1 LHFRSPF
8 ETPTND
14 AYKVWDAALWGVMQD
29 HDFRVSLQDD
39 FRRLRSSS
47 IMMRREQER
56 ARLQDMKLKMRESP
70 ARWTD
75 RIIVLAL
82 GGLGLAEVWI
92 FVGLYPVNTFLAN
105 IFLCLLASLP
115 LLWRRRA
122 PVAVLFICVA
132 VLGIQANFF
141 NPTREP
147 PLTSFVLLLV
157 VFYSVA
163 AHGGGLRVGVRGG
176 FAFLAGIPAID
187 VPRFLAG
194 ENPGDIIPAWAFIIV
209 FWFIGKTIRQRR
221 LQAVEL
227 EDRAS
232 QLELEREEKA
242 RLAVAEERS
251 RISRELHDVIAHSVS
266 VMVVQA
272 QAAQRL
278 LEGEQREARQ
288 ALGSV
293 ETTGRQALAEMRRL
307 LGILRRT
314 DAELALVPQPSLK
327 HLDALVEQAREAG
340 LPVEL
345 NVEGDAGSLPPG
357 MDLTAYRIIQEA
369 LTNVRKHAG
378 GAHTSVVVRRSDD
391 RIELEITDDGPG
403 TTKNDGTGQGLIG
416 MRERVA
422 LYGGV
427 LESGKREGDGYLVRA
442 RLPLDSER
450 P

>member
-1 LHFRSPF
+1 
-8 ETPTND
+8 
-14 AYKVWDAALWGVMQD
+14 
-29 HDFRVSLQDD
+29 
-39 FRRLRSSS
+39 
-47 IMMRREQER
+47 MMWREQER
-56 ARLQDMKLKMRESP
+56 ARLQDMKLKMRENP
-70 ARWTD
+70 AKWTD
-75 RIIVLAL
+75 RLIVLAL
-82 GGLGLAEVWI
+82 GSLGLAEIWI
-92 FVGLYPVNTFLAN
+92 FVRSYPVNTILAN
-105 IFLCLLASLP
+105 IFLCLFASLT

-141 NPTREP
+141 NPTSQP
-147 PLTSFVLLLV
+147 PLTTFVLLLV

-163 AHGGGLRVGVRGG
+163 AHGEGRRADVGAAVA
-176 FAFLAGIPAID
+176 FAAEILAID

-194 ENPGDIIPAWAFIIV
+194 ENLGDIIPAWVFIIV

-266 VMVVQA
+266 VMVVQS

-278 LEGEQREARQ
+278 LEGEQRNARQ
-288 ALGSV
+288 ALKSI
-293 ETTGRQALAEMRRL
+293 ETTGRQALTEMRRL

-314 DAELALVPQPSLK
+314 DAELALAPQPSLE
-327 HLDALVEQAREAG
+327 HLNTLIEQMREAG

-345 NVEGDAGSLPPG
+345 RIEGEAEPLPPG
-357 MDLTAYRIIQEA
+357 IDLSAYRIVQEA
-369 LTNVRKHAG
+369 LTNTLKHAG
-378 GAHTSVVVRRSDD
+378 PATARVEIYYGDEEVELEVSDD
-391 RIELEITDDGPG
+391 GRATGRG
-403 TTKNDGTGQGLIG
+403 GGSGQGLIG
-416 MRERVA
+416 MHERVA

-427 LESGKREGDGYLVRA
+427 FESGNRDDGGYLVRA
-442 RLPLDSER
+442 RLPLDSDR

>member
-1 LHFRSPF
+1 
-8 ETPTND
+8 
-14 AYKVWDAALWGVMQD
+14 
-29 HDFRVSLQDD
+29 
-39 FRRLRSSS
+39 
-47 IMMRREQER
+47 
-56 ARLQDMKLKMRESP
+56 
-70 ARWTD
+70 
-75 RIIVLAL
+75 
-82 GGLGLAEVWI
+82 
-92 FVGLYPVNTFLAN
+92 
-105 IFLCLLASLP
+105 
-115 LLWRRRA
+115 
-122 PVAVLFICVA
+122 
-132 VLGIQANFF
+132 
-141 NPTREP
+141 
-147 PLTSFVLLLV
+147 LV
-157 VFYSVA
+157 T
-163 AHGGGLRVGVRGG
+163 AHGGGLRANSGAA
-176 FAFLAGIPAID
+176 FAFAAEILAID